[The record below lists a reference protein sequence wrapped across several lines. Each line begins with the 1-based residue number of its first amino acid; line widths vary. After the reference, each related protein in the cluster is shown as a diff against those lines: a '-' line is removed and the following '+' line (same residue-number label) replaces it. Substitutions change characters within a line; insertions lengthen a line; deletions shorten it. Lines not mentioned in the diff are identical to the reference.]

1 MGKKLTVEEA
11 LEILT
16 NTDSYYLK
24 RDMQRFLKK
33 RGVKIPENY

>member
-11 LEILT
+11 LEILA

-33 RGVKIPENY
+33 RGVKTLESH